1 MGERGV
7 RECMKCKKKVN
18 EVRKEGSIR
27 VSSVRNSMEEE
38 LSLEN
43 DVEVRWREYFV
54 QLLNDFE
61 IIEVGEN
68 VKRGRIGGMRE

>member
-1 MGERGV
+1 
-7 RECMKCKKKVN
+7 
-18 EVRKEGSIR
+18 
-27 VSSVRNSMEEE
+27 MEEE

-68 VKRGRIGGMRE
+68 VRRGRIGGMRE